1 MFTVEQGIYKSKVVM
16 EGIFVVFAMIG
27 LIIALA
33 AVGKIF
39 AGSPKAIGAK
49 SAKFPPPFSSS
60 LNRNEILTAVEA
72 RVTNI
77 ASLRQKWKTT
87 EKVEK
92 VGRYQ
97 AMLNVPF
104 NLNGDNIRVSF
115 LLNLLA
121 TSKEAGGC
129 TVEWNYVMMS
139 PFNIEP
145 LGLSV
150 IAEDIYKN
158 TTLEIRSAL
167 FIAQGDEEEA
177 SFLDSQTQTTNSAQE
192 KPSALEILTR
202 QAAKAQDSEEDRPS
216 PETKLDNYQ
225 PSALPDIVGEE
236 LKHIPGTTGDPSLM
250 QIPDV
255 SAQMPVTVPPHEEDI
270 NTLNFSPRDPLAS
283 SSGPKSAEA
292 KCIKCS
298 QDRDPSFNFC
308 LYCGHAD

>member
-1 MFTVEQGIYKSKVVM
+1 M
-16 EGIFVVFAMIG
+16 EFIFVIFAMIG
-27 LIIALA
+27 
-33 AVGKIF
+33 VIF
-39 AGSPKAIGAK
+39 ALTAAGKALGLTNNTIGAK

-60 LNRNEILTAVEA
+60 LERKEILTVVEE

-104 NLNGDNIRVSF
+104 NLSGDNVRVSF

-121 TSKEAGGC
+121 TSKASGGC

-139 PFNIEP
+139 PLNTEP

-150 IAEDIYKN
+150 IAEEIYKN

-167 FIAQGDEEEA
+167 FIAQGDEQEA
-177 SFLDSQTQTTNSAQE
+177 TFLEAQTQPGPPSQEQPSAQE
-192 KPSALEILTR
+192 LLIQ
-202 QAAKAQDSEEDRPS
+202 QAAHSNVSEEAGSS
-216 PETKLDNYQ
+216 PATKLDDSKS
-225 PSALPDIVGEE
+225 SALPDIVGEE

-255 SAQMPVTVPPHEEDI
+255 SSQMPPMVSPPGEI
-270 NTLNFSPRDPLAS
+270 PNTLNFSPIDPLPS
-283 SSGPKSAEA
+283 SSAPKSAQA
-292 KCIKCS
+292 KCMKCS

-308 LYCGHAD
+308 LYCGHTD

>member
-1 MFTVEQGIYKSKVVM
+1 MEQEIYVSKEVM
-16 EGIFVVFAMIG
+16 EIIFVVFTMLGVIV
-27 LIIALA
+27 ALA
-33 AVGKIF
+33 TAGKVFAV
-39 AGSPKAIGAK
+39 SPKKIGAQ

-60 LNRNEILTAVEA
+60 LDRKEILTVVEA

-104 NLNGDNIRVSF
+104 NLSGDNIRVSF

-139 PFNIEP
+139 PFNFEP
-145 LGLSV
+145 VGLSV

-158 TTLEIRSAL
+158 TSLEIRSAL

-177 SFLDSQTQTTNSAQE
+177 TFLESKTQSARPAQE
-192 KPSALEILTR
+192 QSSDGDFSTQ
-202 QAAKAQDSEEDRPS
+202 QAAKDSKEDNAS
-216 PETKLDNYQ
+216 TATELDNYQ
-225 PSALPDIVGEE
+225 PSALPDIVAEE
-236 LKHIPGTTGDPSLM
+236 LKHIPGTSGDPSLM
-250 QIPDV
+250 QIPEV
-255 SAQMPVTVPPHEEDI
+255 SAQMPVAARQPEENT
-270 NTLNFSPRDPLAS
+270 NTLNFSPLDPLAS
-283 SSGPKSAEA
+283 SSGTKSAET
-292 KCIKCS
+292 KCVKCS

-308 LYCGHAD
+308 LYCGHTD